1 MRQAGVLAAAALY
14 ALDHHIDRLR
24 DDHKHARRLAE
35 FIGKKDGLNLHQPV
49 ETNIVI
55 FKVDSA
61 WCTVAEFLQSLSQAG
76 VLAVPFGPSLV
87 RMVTHLD
94 VSSEEIERAGEALAG
109 LKPR

>member
-1 MRQAGVLAAAALY
+1 M
-14 ALDHHIDRLR
+14 H
-24 DDHKHARRLAE
+24 RLAE
-35 FIGKKDGLNLHQPV
+35 LIGAADGLQIHQAV

-55 FKVDSA
+55 FRVDPGAYS
-61 WCTVAEFLQSLSQAG
+61 VAEFLGKLKDAG

-94 VSSEEIERAGEALAG
+94 VSADAIKRAGEAVRS